1 MKVSDVMSAPAVC
14 VTPGT
19 SLAEVAGRL
28 ADEGVGS
35 VLVVEEGAL
44 RGIVTDRD
52 LALRGLGA
60 GAGAGARAE
69 TVMSPDV
76 VTVRASD
83 DVHVAYRAFRRS
95 GVRRL
100 PVLDEGRAVGVL
112 TVDDVL
118 LDVFQRLADLLGPV
132 AWSVL
137 DEPPGPPSARG
148 RAVRPGARPSGQS
161 PVRSEAARR
170 GSGV

>member
-1 MKVSDVMSAPAVC
+1 MKVSDMMSAPAVC

-28 ADEGVGS
+28 AGDGVGS
-35 VLVVEEGAL
+35 VLVVEEGTL
-44 RGIVTDRD
+44 RGIITDRD

-60 GAGAGARAE
+60 GAGARADA
-69 TVMSPDV
+69 VMSPDV

-83 DVHVAYRAFRRS
+83 DVHVAYRAFRRC

-100 PVLDEGRAVGVL
+100 PVVDDGRAVGVL

-137 DEPPGPPSARG
+137 EEPPGPPSAP
-148 RAVRPGARPSGQS
+148 VRPGARPSGPS
-161 PVRSEAARR
+161 PAASESEAARR
-170 GSGV
+170 ESGV